1 MIIDIIGYMDKIFK
15 ALADINRRKIITL
28 LNSNDNLSVNELL
41 KSFDNIGQSTL
52 SNHLSILRKAKLV
65 DFKVMGKQRIYRL
78 NKDLL
83 IAFAENMRK
92 FVGKMD
98 EFIVENIEIRGIR
111 V

>member
-1 MIIDIIGYMDKIFK
+1 MIVDIIDYMDKIFK

-28 LNSNDNLSVNELL
+28 LNSNNNLSVNELL
-41 KSFDNIGQSTL
+41 KNFDNIGQSTL

-98 EFIVENIEIRGIR
+98 EYLVENIEIRGIR

>member
-1 MIIDIIGYMDKIFK
+1 MFIDIIDHMDKIFK

-28 LNSNDNLSVNELL
+28 LNNNQEMSVNDLL
-41 KSFDNIGQSTL
+41 KHFDNIGQSTL
-52 SNHLSILRKAKLV
+52 SNHLAILRKAKLV
-65 DFKVMGKQRIYRL
+65 DFKIVGKQRIYRL

-83 IAFAENMRK
+83 KAFAENMRK

-98 EFIVENIEIRGIR
+98 EYLVENIEIRGTK

>member
-28 LNSNDNLSVNELL
+28 LNSNDSLSVNELL